1 MISEVDTQIGRV
13 LQALQES
20 GQLDN
25 TILVFASDN
34 GLAVGQ
40 HGLLGKQN
48 LYDHSVRIPLII
60 SAPGME
66 KGTQRNVYCYLSDV
80 YPTLCDLIG
89 IRPSSSVTGK
99 SLLPV
104 MKKEEKYAS

>member
-60 SAPGME
+60 SAPE
-66 KGTQRNVYCYLSDV
+66 WRKGRNEMYIVIYRMY
-80 YPTLCDLIG
+80 I
-89 IRPSSSVTGK
+89 
-99 SLLPV
+99 LPYV
-104 MKKEEKYAS
+104 I

>member
-66 KGTQRNVYCYLSDV
+66 KGTQRLLSIGCIS
-80 YPTLCDLIG
+80 YP
-89 IRPSSSVTGK
+89 
-99 SLLPV
+99 
-104 MKKEEKYAS
+104 M